1 MRWLRASFTTMTTRL
16 ILAFFA
22 LSTFVS
28 AETSAGWS
36 QWRGPNRDGISPE
49 TGLLKEWPV
58 DGPKLLWDAKNIG
71 GGMGSVSI
79 ADGKVFVQGKRKEG
93 QCVVALDAKTQAEL
107 WSAVVSEKSDQPNGA
122 PTVSDGLV
130 FAVSKDGKLLC
141 CSASDGKTLWSKDFA
156 ADFGGQMMSGWG
168 YSESPL
174 VDGDVVIVVPGG
186 KDAML
191 VALNKKTG
199 AIIWKAAT
207 PDMGKKGKD
216 GAGYTGA
223 IISNGGGVK
232 QYVTLVGRGI
242 ISVRASDGKVLW
254 TYNDVANGTANIPTP
269 LVWDDYVFASS
280 GYGTGAALLKLEK
293 TGDGVAAKEQYFLKA
308 AEFQNHHGGMVRIGD
323 YIYAGKG
330 HNNGFPVCL
339 EWKTGKILWEQGERP
354 GKESAA
360 VIAADGQL
368 YFRWQD
374 GVMGLIDAT
383 PAGYKLR
390 GSFKLPV
397 IKGQSW
403 PHPAVQDKKLY
414 IRVQDD
420 LLCYDI
426 SGSDRVP

>member
-1 MRWLRASFTTMTTRL
+1 MITRL
-16 ILAFFA
+16 ALAFVA
-22 LSTFVS
+22 IASVAS

-36 QWRGPNRDGISPE
+36 QWRGPNRDGISAE
-49 TGLLKEWPV
+49 TGLLKEWPA
-58 DGPKLLWDAKNIG
+58 DGPKLLWNAKNLG

-79 ADGKVFVQGKRKEG
+79 ADGKIFVQGKRKEG
-93 QCVVALDAKTQAEL
+93 QCVVALDDKTQAEV
-107 WSAVVSEKSDQPNGA
+107 WSAVVSEKGDQPNGA
-122 PTVSDGLV
+122 PTVSGGLV

-141 CSASDGKTLWSKDFA
+141 CSASDGKVVWRKDFA

-174 VDGDVVIVVPGG
+174 VDGDTVIVVPGG

-199 AIIWKAAT
+199 DVIWKAAT
-207 PDMGKKGKD
+207 PDMGKRGKD

-232 QYVTLVGRGI
+232 QYITLVGRGL
-242 ISVRASDGKVLW
+242 ISVRASDGKTLW

-293 TGDGVAAKEQYFLKA
+293 NGDGVAAKEQYFIKA

-339 EWKTGKILWEQGERP
+339 EWKTGKIVWEQSDRP

-374 GVMGLIDAT
+374 GVMGLVDAT

-403 PHPAVQDKKLY
+403 PHPALQDKRLY

-420 LLCYDI
+420 LLCYDV
-426 SGSDRVP
+426 SGATRVP

>member
-1 MRWLRASFTTMTTRL
+1 MTTRL
-16 ILAFFA
+16 TLAFVAIASFA
-22 LSTFVS
+22 S
-28 AETSAGWS
+28 AEPSAGWS
-36 QWRGPNRDGISPE
+36 QWRGPNRDGLSSE
-49 TGLLKEWPV
+49 TGLLKEWPA
-58 DGPKLLWDAKNIG
+58 DGPKLLWNAKKLG

-79 ADGKVFVQGKRKEG
+79 ADGKIFVQGKRKEG
-93 QCVVALDAKTQAEL
+93 QCVVALDDKTQAEL
-107 WSAVVSEKSDQPNGA
+107 WSAVVSEKGDQPNGA
-122 PTVSDGLV
+122 PTVADGLV
-130 FAVSKDGKLLC
+130 FAVSKDGHLVC
-141 CSASDGKTLWSKDFA
+141 CSAADGKVLWRKDFA

-174 VDGDVVIVVPGG
+174 IDGEAVIVVPGG

-191 VALNKKTG
+191 VSLNKKTG
-199 AIIWKAAT
+199 DVIWKAAT
-207 PDMGKKGKD
+207 PDMGKRGKD

-223 IISNGGGVK
+223 IVSNGGGVK
-232 QYVTLVGRGI
+232 QYITLVGRGL
-242 ISVRASDGKVLW
+242 ISVRAADGKVLW

-293 TGDGVAAKEQYFLKA
+293 SGDGVAAKEQYFLKA
-308 AEFQNHHGGMVRIGD
+308 ADFQNHHGGMVRIGD

-330 HNNGFPVCL
+330 HNNGFPICL
-339 EWKTGKILWEQGERP
+339 EWKTGKIVWEQSERP

-403 PHPAVQDKKLY
+403 PHPALQDKKLY

-420 LLCYDI
+420 LLCYDV
-426 SGSDRVP
+426 SGANRVP

>member
-1 MRWLRASFTTMTTRL
+1 MTTR
-16 ILAFFA
+16 ITLAFVALASFA
-22 LSTFVS
+22 S
-28 AETSAGWS
+28 AEPSAGWS
-36 QWRGPNRDGISPE
+36 QWRGPNRDGVSPE
-49 TGLLKEWPV
+49 TGLLREWPA
-58 DGPKLLWDAKNIG
+58 DGPKLLWDAKNLG
-71 GGMGSVSI
+71 GGMGSISI
-79 ADGKVFVQGKRKEG
+79 ADGKIFVQGKRKEG

-107 WSAVVSEKSDQPNGA
+107 WTTVVSEKGDQPNGA

-141 CSASDGKTLWSKDFA
+141 CAANDGKTVWSKDYA

-174 VDGDVVIVVPGG
+174 VDGDALIVVPGG
-186 KDAML
+186 KEAML

-199 AIIWKAAT
+199 ATMWKAPT

-232 QYVTLVGRGI
+232 QYVTLVGRGL

-254 TYNDVANGTANIPTP
+254 TYNEVANGTANIPTP

-280 GYGTGAALLKLEK
+280 GYGTGAALLRLERSA
-293 TGDGVAAKEQYFLKA
+293 DGVAGKEQYFLKA

-330 HNNGFPVCL
+330 HNNGFPICL
-339 EWKTGKILWEQGERP
+339 EWKTGKIVWEQAERP

-383 PAGYKLR
+383 PSGYKLR

-426 SGSDRVP
+426 AGSDRVP

>member
-1 MRWLRASFTTMTTRL
+1 MITRF
-16 ILAFFA
+16 ILASALLSSAVFA
-22 LSTFVS
+22 DNKNS
-28 AETSAGWS
+28 WS
-36 QWRGPNRDGISPE
+36 QWRGPNRDGVSVE
-49 TGLLKEWPV
+49 TGLLKDWPEA
-58 DGPKLLWDAKNIG
+58 GPKLLWDAKGIG

-79 ADGKVFVQGKRKEG
+79 ADGKIFVQGKRKEG
-93 QCVVALDAKTQAEL
+93 QCIVALDAKTQAEV
-107 WSAVVSEKSDQPNGA
+107 WTAVVSEKGDQPNGA
-122 PTVSDGLV
+122 PTVSDGLAL
-130 FAVSKDGKLLC
+130 AVSKDGKLLC
-141 CSASDGKTLWSKDFA
+141 CSASDGKKLWSKDFA

-174 VDGDVVIVVPGG
+174 IDGDAVIVVPGG

-199 AIIWKAAT
+199 ETIWKAAA

-223 IISNGGGVK
+223 MISNGGGVK
-232 QYVTLVGRGI
+232 QYLTLVGRGI

-254 TYNDVANGTANIPTP
+254 TYNEIANGTANIPTP
-269 LVWDDYVFASS
+269 LVWDDYVFTSS

-293 TGDGVAAKEQYFLKA
+293 NGDGVAAKEQYFLKA
-308 AEFQNHHGGMVRIGD
+308 ADFQNHHGGMVRIGD

-330 HNNGFPVCL
+330 HNNGFPTCL
-339 EWKTGKILWEQGERP
+339 EWKTGKTMWEQADRP

-374 GVMGLIDAT
+374 GVMGLIDAS
-383 PAGYKLR
+383 PAGYKLH

-403 PHPAVQDKKLY
+403 PHPALQDKKLY
-414 IRVQDD
+414 VRVQDD
-420 LLCYDI
+420 LLCFDI
-426 SGSDRVP
+426 AGAAERLP

>member
-1 MRWLRASFTTMTTRL
+1 MTTRTT
-16 ILAFFA
+16 LAFVA
-22 LSTFVS
+22 LASLAS
-28 AETSAGWS
+28 AEPSAGWS

-49 TGLLKEWPV
+49 TGLLKEWPA
-58 DGPKLLWDAKNIG
+58 DGPKLLWNAKNLG

-107 WSAVVSEKSDQPNGA
+107 WTAVVSEKGDQPNGA

-141 CSASDGKTLWSKDFA
+141 CTANDGKTVWSKDYA

-174 VDGDVVIVVPGG
+174 VDGDALIVVPGG
-186 KDAML
+186 KEAML

-199 AIIWKAAT
+199 TPIWKAPT

-232 QYVTLVGRGI
+232 QYITLVGRGL
-242 ISVRASDGKVLW
+242 ISVRASDGKALW
-254 TYNDVANGTANIPTP
+254 TYNEVANGTANIPTP

-293 TGDGVAAKEQYFLKA
+293 SADGVAAKEQYFLKA

-330 HNNGFPVCL
+330 HNNGFPICL
-339 EWKTGKILWEQGERP
+339 EWKTGKIVWEQAERP

-426 SGSDRVP
+426 AGSDRVP

>member
-1 MRWLRASFTTMTTRL
+1 MTTRL
-16 ILAFFA
+16 TLAFVA
-22 LSTFVS
+22 LISLAS
-28 AETSAGWS
+28 AEPATGWS
-36 QWRGPNRDGISPE
+36 QWRGPNRDGLSPE
-49 TGLLKEWPV
+49 TGLLKAWPAE
-58 DGPKLLWDAKNIG
+58 GPKLLWGVKNIG

-79 ADGKVFVQGKRKEG
+79 ADGKIFVQGKRKEG
-93 QCVVALDAKTQAEL
+93 QCVTALDAKTQAEL
-107 WSAVVSEKSDQPNGA
+107 WSAVVSEKGDQPNGA
-122 PTVSDGLV
+122 PTVSEGLV

-141 CSASDGKTLWSKDFA
+141 CSASDGKPRWSKDFA

-168 YSESPL
+168 FSESPL
-174 VDGDVVIVVPGG
+174 VDGDAVIVVPGG

-199 AIIWKAAT
+199 AVIWKAAA
-207 PDMGKKGKD
+207 PDMGGKGKD

-223 IISNGGGVK
+223 IISMGGGVK
-232 QYVTLVGRGI
+232 QYLTLVGRGL

-254 TYNDVANGTANIPTP
+254 TYNDIANGTANIPTP
-269 LVWDDYVFASS
+269 LVWDDYVFTSS

-293 TGDGVAAKEQYFLKA
+293 DGGGVAAKEQYFLKA
-308 AEFQNHHGGMVRIGD
+308 ADFQNHHGGMVRIGD
-323 YIYAGKG
+323 HIYAGKG

-383 PAGYKLR
+383 PAGYNLR

-426 SGSDRVP
+426 AGGDRVL